1 MVLIYIYIYIYGSA
15 ILHPRCR
22 IHSTPSQPSI
32 QIHRLNS
39 HPPTCSGPNLVS
51 SHPPSPRGTRERE
64 PFRASFCGTRC
75 GLRGTA
81 WCAALGVSKRSGGA
95 ASRGAATA
103 RPRGERRGL
112 RDARGTGRAKVAAR
126 GERRR
131 PARVAAGRVTHGMG
145 GARRAAAGTSTD
157 GEQRTWAIAP
167 GGEAKKGFPIITEAE
182 IDSC

>member
-1 MVLIYIYIYIYGSA
+1 
-15 ILHPRCR
+15 
-22 IHSTPSQPSI
+22 
-32 QIHRLNS
+32 
-39 HPPTCSGPNLVS
+39 
-51 SHPPSPRGTRERE
+51 
-64 PFRASFCGTRC
+64 
-75 GLRGTA
+75 
-81 WCAALGVSKRSGGA
+81 VSKRSGGA

-145 GARRAAAGTSTD
+145 GAQRAAAGTSTD
-157 GEQRTWAIAP
+157 GEQRTWEIAP

>member
-1 MVLIYIYIYIYGSA
+1 MRGA
-15 ILHPRCR
+15 RR
-22 IHSTPSQPSI
+22 AA
-32 QIHRLNS
+32 
-39 HPPTCSGPNLVS
+39 SG
-51 SHPPSPRGTRERE
+51 ERE